1 MGHTDTADHKT
12 GELCLFAFPF
22 TVSLAV
28 GAGPPEST
36 RLKVMSSKEKK
47 TSSPFIQI

>member
-28 GAGPPEST
+28 GAGPPES
-36 RLKVMSSKEKK
+36 MSSKETN